1 MTAVTLSPTNMQG
14 EAIKQCFYDL
24 DKEIK
29 DTHGMVHNPV
39 ERKSSEIDAYIS
51 KPCESPK
58 IVDGLTSPGTVPSRQ
73 GSDIALLRTKTH
85 SQSQNI
91 FNEVLDQL
99 NAQDE
104 SLPRQSSL
112 YTLPSMNFLESL
124 LDEMDSRN
132 ASMGIAPMEPPVILP
147 MDSLDLP
154 GLDFPL
160 ASKGSLEDLGLGPSP
175 VSNKAAYSCPTLH
188 QGPSSDSLDA
198 TDILTESAMMKRS
211 PFISGFAPTAGSAA
225 PSPQKAPRNAREQ
238 ALDEDE
244 NLGYEYETSLQTS
257 KSGRCRKVSSFVSGK
272 KRKSHAV
279 SQYSAPA
286 ELLRQHQAAQF
297 VPYHGSSKN
306 KDSEAVSGTRKKPQK
321 TRKGKAVVCLNCG
334 SCETPQ
340 WRCGPLGP
348 RTLCNACGVRYK
360 KGLPLGCWPLRNGMV
375 LPPGAEL
382 PPNVIVP
389 EGMTIVTQPAKC

>member
-1 MTAVTLSPTNMQG
+1 
-14 EAIKQCFYDL
+14 
-24 DKEIK
+24 
-29 DTHGMVHNPV
+29 MVHNPV

-321 TRKGKAVVCLNCG
+321 STYIYVLNLTFRIVSSFGVFHHCSSEGKSSCLLKL
-334 SCETPQ
+334 
-340 WRCGPLGP
+340 WI
-348 RTLCNACGVRYK
+348 
-360 KGLPLGCWPLRNGMV
+360 M
-375 LPPGAEL
+375 
-382 PPNVIVP
+382 
-389 EGMTIVTQPAKC
+389 